1 MNADHVLTHPEAAL
15 LRAFVNTL
23 DFRSFSQN
31 GVRHRGGERL
41 ATPDEL
47 VSWLGERELLAAD
60 PATVRATD
68 RDLVRAHTLREQV
81 RNAIG
86 GTATGSGS
94 ESGTGTGPGVSS
106 AGGADTRG
114 PAMSYRLIT
123 VPGEPPALAP
133 AETGVDGALER
144 IVLAVTAAAA
154 SGSWQRL
161 KICEADDC
169 RWVFYDQTRPGRGR
183 WCAAE
188 LCGNRM
194 KTRAYRQRH
203 ADRA

>member
-1 MNADHVLTHPEAAL
+1 MDADHVNTHPEAAL

-41 ATPDEL
+41 ATPDGL
-47 VSWLGERELLAAD
+47 VTWLGEWGLLTDD
-60 PATVRATD
+60 PTTVRATD
-68 RDLVRAHTLREQV
+68 RDLVCAHDLRAQV
-81 RNAIG
+81 RDAIG
-86 GTATGSGS
+86 GARAGAAPG
-94 ESGTGTGPGVSS
+94 EGGPQR
-106 AGGADTRG
+106 GA
-114 PAMSYRLIT
+114 AMGYRLIT
-123 VPGEPPALAP
+123 APGEPPALAP
-133 AETGVDGALER
+133 AQTGVDGALER
-144 IVLAVTAAAA
+144 IVLAMTAAAA

-194 KTRAYRQRH
+194 KTRAYRQRR